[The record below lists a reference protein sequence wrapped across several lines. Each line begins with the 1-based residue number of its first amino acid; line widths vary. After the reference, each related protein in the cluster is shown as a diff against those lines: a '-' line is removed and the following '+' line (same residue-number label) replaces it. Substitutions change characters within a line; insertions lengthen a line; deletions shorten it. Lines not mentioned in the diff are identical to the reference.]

1 MVGGGLLCLAIP
13 LRTLKSVLSLA
24 TKTLYHRLPYPHS
37 LHMRLVSYTL
47 CLAGVLGG
55 ALHLP
60 GSTLETTDV
69 LSVTAGPYPKLPDV
83 VECSPE
89 YGEGLST
96 QSCYNALQQMPDG
109 RQFSQF
115 VSRKSYPGQSAL
127 ITPVYYYDNTS
138 KSWSRRYLD
147 RGVILLMSLSSLNYK
162 TLSRFER
169 H

>member
-1 MVGGGLLCLAIP
+1 MAIP
-13 LRTLKSVLSLA
+13 LCTLDSFLSLA
-24 TKTLYHRLPYPHS
+24 TKTLYHRFSYPHN
-37 LHMRLVSYTL
+37 LHMRLIRCIL

-55 ALHLP
+55 ALRLP
-60 GSTLETTDV
+60 GSTLEITDV
-69 LSVTAGPYPKLPDV
+69 SSVTAGPYPKLPDV

-115 VSRKSYPGQSAL
+115 VSRKSYHGQSAL

-138 KSWSRRYLD
+138 KSLSGQYLD
-147 RGVILLMSLSSLNYK
+147 RGVILLMSLPSLNVK

>member
-1 MVGGGLLCLAIP
+1 
-13 LRTLKSVLSLA
+13 
-24 TKTLYHRLPYPHS
+24 
-37 LHMRLVSYTL
+37 MRLIRCTL
-47 CLAGVLGG
+47 CLAGVFVG
-55 ALHLP
+55 ALRLP
-60 GSTLETTDV
+60 GSTLEITDV
-69 LSVTAGPYPKLPDV
+69 SSVSAGPYPKLPDV

-115 VSRKSYPGQSAL
+115 VSRKSYHGQSAL

-138 KSWSRRYLD
+138 KSLSRQDLD
-147 RGVILLMSLSSLNYK
+147 RGIILLMSLSSLNEK
-162 TLSRFER
+162 TFSRFER

>member
-1 MVGGGLLCLAIP
+1 MWSGWP
-13 LRTLKSVLSLA
+13 SVFGHPSLHI
-24 TKTLYHRLPYPHS
+24 KKCSLPRHQNIITQRFSYPHS
-37 LHMRLVSYTL
+37 LHMRLIRCTL

-55 ALHLP
+55 ALRLP
-60 GSTLETTDV
+60 GSTLEIT
-69 LSVTAGPYPKLPDV
+69 SVTAGPYPKLPDV

-115 VSRKSYPGQSAL
+115 VSRKSYHGQSAL

-138 KSWSRRYLD
+138 KSFSRQYLD
-147 RGVILLMSLSSLNYK
+147 RGVILLMSLPSLNDK